1 MDIRAWC
8 GGKNIDEVC
17 PEDLKDDWKN
27 LQKILKSHV
36 KSHQMVGLP
45 IDDRFWKIL
54 PKHFTS
60 QREDLKEFILEDI
73 KNNINKALKLFKRK
87 FKNSGVLKELRERQQ
102 YTKKSRKNRIQK
114 DKAIFKQKYLNN
126 LDDE

>member
-1 MDIRAWC
+1 M
-8 GGKNIDEVC
+8 
-17 PEDLKDDWKN
+17 LK
-27 LQKILKSHV
+27 V
-36 KSHQMVGLP
+36 PV
-45 IDDRFWKIL
+45 
-54 PKHFTS
+54 
-60 QREDLKEFILEDI
+60 I